1 MKITFDEQ
9 VLARLV
15 DWSDADVVL
24 DFDNTL
30 GETGRP
36 VEGCSIGT
44 NYRLIAIDKGTVP
57 EVFDVI
63 IDSNL
68 APLHFK
74 KYGEMFLEN
83 GMTITENTDK
93 RVQLKAAGEVIDSNV
108 QILNYRQAK

>member
-9 VLARLV
+9 VLARLT
-15 DWSDADVVL
+15 DWSDADIVL
-24 DFDNTL
+24 DFDNTI

-57 EVFDVI
+57 DIFDVVI
-63 IDSNL
+63 ASNFT
-68 APLHFK
+68 PLHFK

-83 GMTITENTDK
+83 DMTITENTDK
-93 RVQLKAAGEVIDSNV
+93 RVQLKASGEVIDSNV

>member
-9 VLARLV
+9 VLARLT
-15 DWSDADVVL
+15 DWSDADIVL
-24 DFDNTL
+24 DFDNTI

-57 EVFDVI
+57 DIFDVVI
-63 IDSNL
+63 ASNF
-68 APLHFK
+68 APKKKK

-83 GMTITENTDK
+83 DMTITENTDK
-93 RVQLKAAGEVIDSNV
+93 RVQLKASGEVIDSNV
-108 QILNYRQAK
+108 QILDYRQAK

>member
-9 VLARLV
+9 ILARLA
-15 DWSDADVVL
+15 DWSNADLVL

-44 NYRLIAIDKGTVP
+44 NYRLIAIAKGTVP
-57 EVFDVI
+57 DVFDI
-63 IDSNL
+63 TIDSNF

-108 QILNYRQAK
+108 QILDYRQIK